1 MKSMTTPTLLVLAAG
16 MGNRYGGL
24 KQIDP
29 VGLGGETIMDYS
41 IYDALHAGFGKLVFV
56 IRKEIEQPFKRV
68 VGARFEERIAVEYV
82 FQELDSLLPGFS
94 LPFGRTKPWG
104 TAHAILMGS
113 SAIDEPFAVINAD
126 DFYGKEGFRM
136 LARHLQSASTDYAMV
151 GFALRH
157 TLSDFGAVARG
168 VCQVNDSGLLQ
179 GVEEWTGI
187 EHDGDSAIN
196 TNATGQVT
204 RLTGDE
210 VVSMNMW
217 GFTPQI
223 FGQLRELF
231 QSFLELNSSSLQAEF
246 YITSAVNELLMSG
259 QARVM
264 VLQTRDSWFGVTYR
278 EDHPHVVENLGR
290 LIQDGCYPKR
300 LWP

>member
-1 MKSMTTPTLLVLAAG
+1 
-16 MGNRYGGL
+16 
-24 KQIDP
+24 
-29 VGLGGETIMDYS
+29 
-41 IYDALHAGFGKLVFV
+41 
-56 IRKEIEQPFKRV
+56 
-68 VGARFEERIAVEYV
+68 
-82 FQELDSLLPGFS
+82 
-94 LPFGRTKPWG
+94 
-104 TAHAILMGS
+104 
-113 SAIDEPFAVINAD
+113 
-126 DFYGKEGFRM
+126 
-136 LARHLQSASTDYAMV
+136 
-151 GFALRH
+151 
-157 TLSDFGAVARG
+157 
-168 VCQVNDSGLLQ
+168 
-179 GVEEWTGI
+179 
-187 EHDGDSAIN
+187 
-196 TNATGQVT
+196 
-204 RLTGDE
+204 
-210 VVSMNMW
+210 MNMW

>member
-1 MKSMTTPTLLVLAAG
+1 MKSMTSPTLLVLAAG

-29 VGLGGETIMDYS
+29 VGPCGETIMDYS
-41 IYDALHAGFGKLVFV
+41 IYDALDAGFGKLVFV

-68 VGARFEERIAVEYV
+68 VGARFEKRIAVEYV
-82 FQELDSLLPGFS
+82 YQELDSLPLGFPPPS
-94 LPFGRTKPWG
+94 GRSRPWG

-136 LARHLQSASTDYAMV
+136 LARHLQSGATEYAMV

-157 TLSDFGAVARG
+157 TLSEFGAVARG
-168 VCQVNDSGLLQ
+168 ICQVNNSGFLE
-179 GVEEWTGI
+179 GVVEWTGI
-187 EHDGDSAIN
+187 ERDDDSAIN
-196 TNATGQVT
+196 TDSAGLVA

-217 GFTPQI
+217 GFTPRI
-223 FGQLRELF
+223 FAQLRELF
-231 QSFLELNSSSLQAEF
+231 QRFLELNGSSPQAEF
-246 YITSAVNELLMSG
+246 YITSAVNELVLSG
-259 QARVM
+259 RARVM

-278 EDHPHVVENLGR
+278 DDHPRVVENIGR

-300 LWP
+300 LWQ

>member
-1 MKSMTTPTLLVLAAG
+1 MTTPTLLVLAAG
-16 MGNRYGGL
+16 IGSRYGGL

-29 VGLGGETIMDYS
+29 VGPGGETIIDYS
-41 IYDALHAGFGKLVFV
+41 VYDALRAGFGKLVFV
-56 IRKEIEQPFKRV
+56 IRKDIEQAFREI
-68 VGARFEERIAVEYV
+68 VGARFEKRIAVEYV
-82 FQELDSLLPGFS
+82 FQELDALPPGFHV
-94 LPFGRTKPWG
+94 PAGRTRPWG
-104 TAHAILMGS
+104 TTHAILVAG
-113 SAIDEPFAVINAD
+113 SAIHEPFAVINAD
-126 DFYGKEGFRM
+126 DFYGAQGFRL
-136 LARHLQSASTDYAMV
+136 LAQHLQSGTDDYAMV
-151 GFALRH
+151 GFVLRN
-157 TLSDFGAVARG
+157 TLSEFGTVARG
-168 VCQVNDSGLLQ
+168 VSRVDSSGFLESVVELLKVERD
-179 GVEEWTGI
+179 GV
-187 EHDGDSAIN
+187 HAKN
-196 TNATGQVT
+196 TDPAGEVT
-204 RLTGDE
+204 HLTGDE

>member
-1 MKSMTTPTLLVLAAG
+1 
-16 MGNRYGGL
+16 
-24 KQIDP
+24 
-29 VGLGGETIMDYS
+29 
-41 IYDALHAGFGKLVFV
+41 
-56 IRKEIEQPFKRV
+56 
-68 VGARFEERIAVEYV
+68 
-82 FQELDSLLPGFS
+82 
-94 LPFGRTKPWG
+94 
-104 TAHAILMGS
+104 
-113 SAIDEPFAVINAD
+113 
-126 DFYGKEGFRM
+126 
-136 LARHLQSASTDYAMV
+136 
-151 GFALRH
+151 
-157 TLSDFGAVARG
+157 VARG